1 MTALRGIYIQTPTA
15 MADRQQREIRMDG
28 FGAVVVNTA
37 NADGTYAPG
46 GGPTDPAYTQTG
58 YLPAATDR
66 SGTTN
71 ATANTSQQL
80 AAANTTRRGL
90 NIQNISAN
98 PMGVNEFGGTAAIGT
113 PGTYTIAAGG
123 TINVRTNR
131 AVTVVSGTASQPYT
145 ATEF

>member
-1 MTALRGIYIQTPTA
+1 MVVRGIFKTTPTS
-15 MADRQQREIRMDG
+15 MVDGQQREIRMDN
-28 FGAVVVNTA
+28 FGALVVNTA

-58 YLPAATDR
+58 YLPAGTDR
-66 SGTTN
+66 SGTTS
-71 ATANTSQQL
+71 ATANTSTQL
-80 AAANTTRRGL
+80 AAANSTRRGL

-98 PMGVNEFGGTAAIGT
+98 PIGINEIGGAAAIGT
-113 PGTYTIAAGG
+113 PGTYTLVAGA

>member
-15 MADRQQREIRMDG
+15 MADRQQREVRFDP
-28 FGAVVVNTA
+28 FGALVVNTA

-46 GGPTDPAYTQTG
+46 GGATDPAYTQTG
-58 YLPAATDR
+58 YLPAGTDR

-98 PMGVNEFGGTAAIGT
+98 PMGVNEFGAAAAIGSA
-113 PGTYTIAAGG
+113 GTYTVPSGG
-123 TINVRTNR
+123 TIRINTNR
-131 AVTVVSGTASQPYT
+131 AVTVVSATASQPYT